1 MRLIIICLILF
12 SASGCKQQETHSRLL
27 QQADSL
33 MESRPDSALTILR
46 EIPNPQKMRGKAQ
59 ADYCLLMTQAA
70 YKSYLPF
77 TSDSLLSVAVDY
89 YRSVDALSLL
99 GKALYYKGCFYKENN
114 DLIQAVAYFKQAEAL
129 LKGSDDYV
137 MLALLYNAMGVVD
150 RESDLHKEALPEFK
164 KALIYSQKTKNTY
177 HTVLN
182 LQEVANGY
190 LRLDKP
196 DSAGV
201 YFNQIIP
208 YLSECQ
214 ELKYASIFHNIGLYN
229 ENHGDLNLAEKLIL
243 KSLDIKKNAGNRTVS
258 DYALA
263 RIYRR
268 QGKVDASDS
277 LWNVVLNEV
286 KDIRMQRGIYQT
298 LFEQNFAE
306 EKYKDAAFYAE
317 KQAACNDSI
326 YRTSMAKEIADVQ
339 AKYDNEVL
347 LRKNAEQQAEK
358 MILSICMV
366 AVFLVGGSLLF
377 IIVYSHKKYKL
388 QKEREISIL
397 IVKYQEELELL
408 KERRIESKEESEK
421 LILLIKEKEE
431 QVELLKKKVMA
442 KENVQ
447 SLVLE
452 GLELDLSLRSSI
464 SRTKMQRIEAIQ
476 FRPLIAYYKKILP
489 DFIQALEACNLTDY
503 EIVICILFSI
513 PLSHKQVCEVLCKT
527 SETLSRVKLRLK
539 GKIKENGN
547 EGVFDKIHPFIYLR
561 L

>member
-1 MRLIIICLILF
+1 MRLILICLILF

-33 MESRPDSALTILR
+33 MESRPDSALAILQK
-46 EIPNPQKMRGKAQ
+46 IPNPQKMRGKAQ

-70 YKSYLPF
+70 YKNYLPF

-89 YRSVDALSLL
+89 YRSVDAPSLL

-129 LKGSDDYV
+129 LKGTDDYV

-150 RESDLHKEALPEFK
+150 RDSDLKKEALLKFK
-164 KALIYSQKTKNTY
+164 KSLIYSQKTKSTY

-190 LRLDKP
+190 LKLDKP
-196 DSAGV
+196 DSAGI

-208 YLSECQ
+208 YLAGCQ
-214 ELKYASIFHNIGLYN
+214 ELKYASIFHNIGIYN
-229 ENHGDLNLAEKLIL
+229 EDYGDLNMAEKLIL

-268 QGKVDASDS
+268 QGKVNASDS

-306 EKYKDAAFYAE
+306 GKYKDAAFYAE

-366 AVFLVGGSLLF
+366 GVFLVGGSLLF

-388 QKEREISIL
+388 RKEREITNL
-397 IVKYQEELELL
+397 IVEYQEELELL
-408 KERRIESKEESEK
+408 KEKRSESKEESEK
-421 LILLIKEKEE
+421 LIQQIKEKEQQIE
-431 QVELLKKKVMA
+431 QLKKRITTN
-442 KENVQ
+442 ENVS

-452 GLELDLSLRSSI
+452 GLELASSLKKSMAS
-464 SRTKMQRIEAIQ
+464 TKLLRIDASQYKPFIV
-476 FRPLIAYYKKILP
+476 YYKKAMP
-489 DFIQALEACNLTDY
+489 DFMEVLEKCGLTDY
-503 EIVICILFSI
+503 EMVICILFSI
-513 PLSHKQVCEVLCKT
+513 PLSHKQVGEVLLRT
-527 SETLSRVKLRLK
+527 SETLSRAKSRLK
-539 GKIKENGN
+539 NKIKANGD
-547 EGVFDKIHPFIYLR
+547 EGVFDKTLPFVDLN
-561 L
+561 

>member
-70 YKSYLPF
+70 YKNYLPF

-89 YRSVDALSLL
+89 YRSVDAPSLL

-129 LKGSDDYV
+129 LKGTDDYV

-150 RESDLHKEALPEFK
+150 RESDLKKEALLKFK
-164 KALIYSQKTKNTY
+164 KSLIYSQKTKSTY

-190 LRLDKP
+190 LKLDKP
-196 DSAGV
+196 DSAGI
-201 YFNQIIP
+201 YFNQIMP

-214 ELKYASIFHNIGLYN
+214 ELKYASIFHNIGIYN
-229 ENHGDLNLAEKLIL
+229 EDYGDLNLAEKLIL

-268 QGKVDASDS
+268 QGKVNASDS

-306 EKYKDAAFYAE
+306 GKYKDAAFYAE

-366 AVFLVGGSLLF
+366 GVFLVGGSLLF

-388 QKEREISIL
+388 RKEREITNL
-397 IVKYQEELELL
+397 IVEYQEELELL
-408 KERRIESKEESEK
+408 KEKRSESKEESKK
-421 LILLIKEKEE
+421 LIQQIKEKEQQIE
-431 QVELLKKKVMA
+431 QLKKRITTN
-442 KENVQ
+442 ENVS

-452 GLELDLSLRSSI
+452 GLELASSLKKSMAS
-464 SRTKMQRIEAIQ
+464 TKLLRIDASQYKPFIV
-476 FRPLIAYYKKILP
+476 YYKKAMP
-489 DFIQALEACNLTDY
+489 DFMEVFEQCGLTDY
-503 EIVICILFSI
+503 EMVICILFSI
-513 PLSHKQVCEVLCKT
+513 PLSHKQVGEVLLRT
-527 SETLSRVKLRLK
+527 SETLSRAKSRLK
-539 GKIKENGN
+539 NKIKTNGG
-547 EGVFDKIHPFIYLR
+547 EGIFDKILPFVDLN
-561 L
+561 